1 MKKILFSILIASLFA
16 VNPVQAQLT
25 KAQQKERS
33 EQVKQ
38 QRKELDKK
46 ASKDARNE
54 AKRLKKE
61 GWKVTPGSLSLE
73 KQVDRSML
81 MQYELDESG
90 YPLYVIGQAM
100 SIGESYDAAKMQAL
114 ELARQDA
121 ASKLHIEITALVE
134 TSIANEQLP
143 ENEAASIV
151 KTVSASKSLISQ
163 SLGRVITVVE
173 AYRELDNKNK
183 EVLVRVAYN
192 YKMAMESAKKA
203 IRQELEKNGTDL
215 HNELDSKL
223 GW

>member
-121 ASKLHIEITALVE
+121 ASKLQAEITSLVE
-134 TSIANEQLP
+134 STLANEQLTDAQ
-143 ENEAASIV
+143 AASVAQTI
-151 KTVSASKSLISQ
+151 SASKSLISQ
-163 SLGRVITVVE
+163 SMGRIITVVE
-173 AYRELDNKNK
+173 AYRDLDKNK
-183 EVLVRVAYN
+183 EVLVRIAYN
-192 YKMAMESAKKA
+192 HNMALESAKKV
-203 IRQELEKNGTDL
+203 IRKDLEAKGDGL
-215 HNELDSKL
+215 HNELDEKL

>member
-121 ASKLHIEITALVE
+121 ASKLQAEITALVE
-134 TSIANEQLP
+134 STLANEQLTDAQ
-143 ENEAASIV
+143 AASVAQTI
-151 KTVSASKSLISQ
+151 SASKSLISQ
-163 SLGRVITVVE
+163 SMGRIITVVE
-173 AYRELDNKNK
+173 AYRDLDKNK
-183 EVLVRVAYN
+183 EVLVRIAYN
-192 YKMAMESAKKA
+192 HNMALESAKKV
-203 IRQELEKNGTDL
+203 IRKDLEAKGDGL
-215 HNELDSKL
+215 HNELDEKL

>member
-114 ELARQDA
+114 ELARLDA
-121 ASKLHIEITALVE
+121 ASKLQAEIAAHVKNTL
-134 TSIANEQLP
+134 ANEQLTDAQ
-143 ENEAASIV
+143 AASVAQTI
-151 KTVSASKSLISQ
+151 SASQSLISQ
-163 SLGRVITVVE
+163 SMGRIITVVE
-173 AYRELDNKNK
+173 AYRDLDKNK
-183 EVLVRVAYN
+183 EVLVRIAYN
-192 YKMAMESAKKA
+192 HNMALESAKKV
-203 IRQELEKNGTDL
+203 IRKDLEAKGDGL
-215 HNELDSKL
+215 HNELDEKL

>member
-25 KAQQKERS
+25 KVQQKERS

-121 ASKLHIEITALVE
+121 ASKLQAEITSLVE
-134 TSIANEQLP
+134 STLANEQLTDAQ
-143 ENEAASIV
+143 AASVAQTI
-151 KTVSASKSLISQ
+151 SASKSLISQ
-163 SLGRVITVVE
+163 SMGRIITVVE
-173 AYRELDNKNK
+173 AYRDLDKNK
-183 EVLVRVAYN
+183 EVLVRIAYN
-192 YKMAMESAKKA
+192 HNMALESAKKV
-203 IRQELEKNGTDL
+203 IRKDLEAKGDGL
-215 HNELDSKL
+215 HNELDEKL

>member
-81 MQYELDESG
+81 MENEYDESG

-121 ASKLHIEITALVE
+121 ASKLQAEITALVE
-134 TSIANEQLP
+134 STLANEQLTDAQ
-143 ENEAASIV
+143 AASVAQTI
-151 KTVSASKSLISQ
+151 SASKSLITQ
-163 SLGRVITVVE
+163 SMGRIITVVE
-173 AYRELDNKNK
+173 AYRDLDKNK
-183 EVLVRVAYN
+183 EVLVRIAYN
-192 YKMAMESAKKA
+192 HNMALESAKKV
-203 IRQELEKNGTDL
+203 IRKDLEAKGDGL
-215 HNELDSKL
+215 HNELDEKL

>member
-81 MQYELDESG
+81 MENEYDESG

-121 ASKLHIEITALVE
+121 ASKLQAEITSLVE
-134 TSIANEQLP
+134 STLANEQLTDAQ
-143 ENEAASIV
+143 AASVAQTI
-151 KTVSASKSLISQ
+151 SASKSLISQ
-163 SLGRVITVVE
+163 SMGRIITVVE
-173 AYRELDNKNK
+173 AYRDLDKNK
-183 EVLVRVAYN
+183 EVLVRIAYN
-192 YKMAMESAKKA
+192 HNMALESAKKV
-203 IRQELEKNGTDL
+203 IRKDLEAKGDGL
-215 HNELDSKL
+215 HNELDEKL

>member
-1 MKKILFSILIASLFA
+1 MKKILFSILIASLFT

-46 ASKDARNE
+46 VSKDARNE

>member
-114 ELARQDA
+114 ELARLDA
-121 ASKLHIEITALVE
+121 ASKLQAEIAAHVE
-134 TSIANEQLP
+134 NTLANEQLTDAQ
-143 ENEAASIV
+143 AASVAQTI
-151 KTVSASKSLISQ
+151 SASQSLISQ
-163 SLGRVITVVE
+163 SMGRIITVVE
-173 AYRELDNKNK
+173 AYRDLDKNK
-183 EVLVRVAYN
+183 EVLVRIAYN
-192 YKMAMESAKKA
+192 HNMALESAKKV
-203 IRQELEKNGTDL
+203 IRKDLEAKGDGL
-215 HNELDSKL
+215 HNELDEKL